1 MCVRQEEVAARPV
14 LYEREPQD
22 EAGRPERKEKDQG
35 QGAVVAKQGLAA
47 RLRLEPPR
55 HSRPRA
61 PGQSVVP
68 GCQTEQTAHA
78 PGENHGFESV
88 EQDGQQ
94 HQQPGEGGNDA
105 EDKHEVSR
113 MLAGLGSKA
122 GKGANPGAASEH
134 LTLVPHDHPHP
145 HAQANHASHGPE
157 KLPGITH
164 VIAIGSGKGGVG
176 KSTVSVNLALAL
188 QQVGGRVGLVDADI
202 LGPSIPGMLGL
213 PANQPPM
220 ATADQTIL
228 PAERHGLRA
237 MSMGMLTGDDNP
249 AILRGP
255 MVNKYLNMFI
265 GNVEW
270 GRLDYLVIDL
280 PPGTGDTQLT
290 LAQNVPLSGAI
301 IVTTP
306 QDVSLKIARRG
317 LRMFEKVQ
325 VPILGIVENMSTFTC
340 PHCGKDTDV
349 FRRGGGERMSKEL
362 GVAFLG
368 SIPLDADVV
377 TCGDAG
383 LPIVLEKPKSVA
395 AKAYLAIATALA
407 TQLQGRPT
415 TALKPFSW
423 EWNGSDTGPGW
434 AEGATAKSGSRT
446 TAIGLRRTNPRTLSV
461 LWEDGR
467 KGDFDVRDLRLA
479 CPCAL
484 CVEEM
489 SGRPLLDPSKV
500 RPDIAPV
507 TLTSVGSYG
516 ITIKWNDG
524 HSTGIY
530 SYESLR
536 AQAEGGTSASVEDV

>member
-1 MCVRQEEVAARPV
+1 M
-14 LYEREPQD
+14 
-22 EAGRPERKEKDQG
+22 
-35 QGAVVAKQGLAA
+35 
-47 RLRLEPPR
+47 
-55 HSRPRA
+55 
-61 PGQSVVP
+61 
-68 GCQTEQTAHA
+68 
-78 PGENHGFESV
+78 
-88 EQDGQQ
+88 
-94 HQQPGEGGNDA
+94 
-105 EDKHEVSR
+105 EVS
-113 MLAGLGSKA
+113 
-122 GKGANPGAASEH
+122 
-134 LTLVPHDHPHP
+134 HP
-145 HAQANHASHGPE
+145 AHGPE

-164 VIAIGSGKGGVG
+164 VIAVGSGKGGVG

-188 QQVGGRVGLVDADI
+188 QQVGGRIGLVDADV

-220 ATADQTIL
+220 ATANQTIL
-228 PAERHGLRA
+228 PAERYGVKT

-265 GNVEW
+265 GDVEW
-270 GRLDYLVIDL
+270 GSLDYLIIDL

-325 VPILGIVENMSTFTC
+325 VPILGVIENMSTFTC

-362 GVAFLG
+362 GVVFLG

-395 AKAYLAIATALA
+395 AQAYLTIATALA
-407 TQLQGRPT
+407 RQLQGMSNT
-415 TALKPFSW
+415 SLKPFSW
-423 EWNGSDTGPGW
+423 EWSGADAGPGW
-434 AEGATAKSGSRT
+434 AEGATARSGSRT
-446 TAIGLRRTNPRTLSV
+446 TAIGLRRSNPRTLSV

-467 KGDFDVRDLRLA
+467 QGDFDVRDLRLA

-536 AQAEGGTSASVEDV
+536 AQAEGGASASAEDV